1 MFLLSS
7 STSSITPEQAEQTIS
22 LFKQIMDNVL
32 SPKVIIPIITL
43 VAGIVA
49 IKIIMKLFA
58 KALAKS
64 RIDISLH
71 TFLKSL
77 LRISLYVVLL
87 MTAASMIGIPITSLV
102 TVLGALGLAV
112 SLAVK
117 DSLSNLAGG
126 FLVLFTKPFS
136 VGDFVETEGVSG
148 TVKAVNLFYTRL
160 NTIDNKRIFIPN
172 GQLSNAK
179 IINYSAEPTR
189 MLDRVFSIGYED
201 NMDQAKQIITDIILR
216 SDYALLDPEPLVR
229 VKDHSES
236 SIDILV
242 RVWVQSEHYFDLDYY
257 LHEEIKRAFD
267 KRGIHIPYQQLDVYL
282 HEAKDTPD
290 TQRKEK

>member
-1 MFLLSS
+1 MFLLTS
-7 STSSITPEQAEQTIS
+7 STSSISPEQAQQTLS
-22 LFKQIMDNVL
+22 LFKQIMENIL
-32 SPKVIIPIITL
+32 SPRVIMPILTL
-43 VAGIVA
+43 VIGFVA
-49 IKIIMKLFA
+49 IKIVMKLFTR
-58 KALAKS
+58 ALAKS
-64 RIDISLH
+64 RIEISLH
-71 TFLKSL
+71 SFLKSL
-77 LRISLYVVLL
+77 LRISLYVILL

-102 TVLGALGLAV
+102 TVLGALGLAI

-117 DSLSNLAGG
+117 DSLGNLAGG
-126 FLVLFTKPFS
+126 FLVLFAKPFT

-160 NTIDNKRIFIPN
+160 NTVDNKRIYIPN

-201 NMDQAKQIITDIILR
+201 DMDMAKQIILDIILR
-216 SDYALLDPEPLVR
+216 SEYALLDPEPLVR

-267 KRGIHIPYQQLDVYL
+267 KRGIHIPYQQMDVYL
-282 HEAKDTPD
+282 HESKESLPAK
-290 TQRKEK
+290 RKEQ

>member
-7 STSSITPEQAEQTIS
+7 STSSISTEQAEQTIS

-43 VAGIVA
+43 VVGFVA
-49 IKIIMKLFA
+49 IKIIMKLFSR
-58 KALAKS
+58 ALARSK
-64 RIDISLH
+64 IEISLH

-77 LRISLYVVLL
+77 LKISLYVILL

-102 TVLGALGLAV
+102 TVLGALGLAI
-112 SLAVK
+112 SLAIK
-117 DSLSNLAGG
+117 DSLGNLAGG
-126 FLVLFTKPFS
+126 FLVLFAKPFS

-148 TVKAVNLFYTRL
+148 TVKAINLFYTRL
-160 NTIDNKRIFIPN
+160 NTIDNKRIYIPN

-189 MLDRVFSIGYED
+189 MLDRIFSIGYD
-201 NMDQAKQIITDIILR
+201 DDMDAAKQTIMDIILR
-216 SDYALLDPEPLVR
+216 SEYALLDPEPLVR

-267 KRGIHIPYQQLDVYL
+267 KQGIHIPYQQLDVYL
-282 HEAKDTPD
+282 HDTKENAK
-290 TQRKEK
+290 

>member
-136 VGDFVETEGVSG
+136 VGDFVGSYG
-148 TVKAVNLFYTRL
+148 TR
-160 NTIDNKRIFIPN
+160 R
-172 GQLSNAK
+172 
-179 IINYSAEPTR
+179 
-189 MLDRVFSIGYED
+189 
-201 NMDQAKQIITDIILR
+201 TD
-216 SDYALLDPEPLVR
+216 SCY
-229 VKDHSES
+229 
-236 SIDILV
+236 
-242 RVWVQSEHYFDLDYY
+242 
-257 LHEEIKRAFD
+257 
-267 KRGIHIPYQQLDVYL
+267 
-282 HEAKDTPD
+282 
-290 TQRKEK
+290 

>member
-7 STSSITPEQAEQTIS
+7 STSSISTEQAEQTIS

-43 VAGIVA
+43 VVGFVA
-49 IKIIMKLFA
+49 IKIIMKLFSR
-58 KALAKS
+58 ALARSK
-64 RIDISLH
+64 IEISLH

-77 LRISLYVVLL
+77 LKISLYVILL

-102 TVLGALGLAV
+102 TVLGALGLAI
-112 SLAVK
+112 SLAIK
-117 DSLSNLAGG
+117 DSLGNLAGG
-126 FLVLFTKPFS
+126 FLVLFAKPFS

-148 TVKAVNLFYTRL
+148 TVKAINLFYTRL
-160 NTIDNKRIFIPN
+160 NTIDNKRIYIPN

-189 MLDRVFSIGYED
+189 MLDRIFSIGYD
-201 NMDQAKQIITDIILR
+201 DDMDAAKQTIMDIILR
-216 SDYALLDPEPLVR
+216 SEYALLDPEPLVR

-267 KRGIHIPYQQLDVYL
+267 KQGIHIPYQQLDVYL
-282 HEAKDTPD
+282 HDT
-290 TQRKEK
+290 KENAN

>member
-7 STSSITPEQAEQTIS
+7 STSSISTEQAEQTIS
-22 LFKQIMDNVL
+22 LFKQIMENVL

-43 VAGIVA
+43 VVGFVA
-49 IKIIMKLFA
+49 IKIIMKLFSR
-58 KALAKS
+58 ALAKS
-64 RIDISLH
+64 KIEISLH

-77 LRISLYVVLL
+77 LKISLYVILL

-102 TVLGALGLAV
+102 TVLGALGLAI
-112 SLAVK
+112 SLAIK
-117 DSLSNLAGG
+117 DSLGNLAGG
-126 FLVLFTKPFS
+126 FLVLFAKPFS

-148 TVKAVNLFYTRL
+148 TVKAINLFYTRL
-160 NTIDNKRIFIPN
+160 NTIDNKRIYIPN

-189 MLDRVFSIGYED
+189 MLDRIFSIGYD
-201 NMDQAKQIITDIILR
+201 DDMDAAKQTIMDIILR
-216 SDYALLDPEPLVR
+216 SEYALLDPEPLVR

-267 KRGIHIPYQQLDVYL
+267 KQGIHIPYQQLDVYL
-282 HEAKDTPD
+282 HDT
-290 TQRKEK
+290 KENVN

>member
-7 STSSITPEQAEQTIS
+7 STSSISTEQAEQTIS

-43 VAGIVA
+43 VVGFVA
-49 IKIIMKLFA
+49 IKIIMKLFSR
-58 KALAKS
+58 ALAKS
-64 RIDISLH
+64 KIEISLH

-77 LRISLYVVLL
+77 LKISLYVILL

-102 TVLGALGLAV
+102 TVLGALGLAI
-112 SLAVK
+112 SLAIK
-117 DSLSNLAGG
+117 DSLGNLAGG
-126 FLVLFTKPFS
+126 FLVLFAKPFS

-148 TVKAVNLFYTRL
+148 TVKAINLFYTRL
-160 NTIDNKRIFIPN
+160 NTIDNKRIYIPN

-189 MLDRVFSIGYED
+189 MLDRIFSIGYD
-201 NMDQAKQIITDIILR
+201 DDMDAAKQTIMDIILR
-216 SDYALLDPEPLVR
+216 SEYALLDPEPLVR

-267 KRGIHIPYQQLDVYL
+267 KQGIHIPYQQLDVYL
-282 HEAKDTPD
+282 HDT
-290 TQRKEK
+290 KENAN

>member
-7 STSSITPEQAEQTIS
+7 STSSISTEQAEQTIS

-43 VAGIVA
+43 IVGFVA
-49 IKIIMKLFA
+49 IKIIMKLFSR
-58 KALAKS
+58 ALARSK
-64 RIDISLH
+64 IEISLH

-77 LRISLYVVLL
+77 LKISLYVILL

-102 TVLGALGLAV
+102 TVLGALGLAI
-112 SLAVK
+112 SLAIK
-117 DSLSNLAGG
+117 DSLGNLAGG
-126 FLVLFTKPFS
+126 FLVLFAKPFS

-148 TVKAVNLFYTRL
+148 TVKAINLFYTRL
-160 NTIDNKRIFIPN
+160 NTIDNKRIYIPN

-189 MLDRVFSIGYED
+189 MLDRIFSIGYD
-201 NMDQAKQIITDIILR
+201 DDMDAAKQTIMDIILR
-216 SDYALLDPEPLVR
+216 SEYALLDPEPLVR

-267 KRGIHIPYQQLDVYL
+267 KQGIHIPYQQLDVYL
-282 HEAKDTPD
+282 HDT
-290 TQRKEK
+290 KENAN

>member
-7 STSSITPEQAEQTIS
+7 STSSISTEQAEQTIS

-43 VAGIVA
+43 VVGFVA
-49 IKIIMKLFA
+49 IKIIMKLFSR
-58 KALAKS
+58 ALAKS
-64 RIDISLH
+64 KIEISLH

-77 LRISLYVVLL
+77 LKISLYVILL

-102 TVLGALGLAV
+102 TVLGALGLAI
-112 SLAVK
+112 SLAIK
-117 DSLSNLAGG
+117 DSLGNLAGG
-126 FLVLFTKPFS
+126 FLVLFAKPFS

-148 TVKAVNLFYTRL
+148 TVKAINLFYTRL
-160 NTIDNKRIFIPN
+160 NTIDNKRIYIPN

-189 MLDRVFSIGYED
+189 MLDRIFSIGYD
-201 NMDQAKQIITDIILR
+201 DDMDAAKQTIMDIILR
-216 SDYALLDPEPLVR
+216 SEYALLDPEPLVR

-267 KRGIHIPYQQLDVYL
+267 KQGIHIPYQQLDVYL
-282 HEAKDTPD
+282 HDTKENAK
-290 TQRKEK
+290 

>member
-7 STSSITPEQAEQTIS
+7 STSSISTEQAEQTIS

-43 VAGIVA
+43 VVGFVA
-49 IKIIMKLFA
+49 IKIIMKLFSR
-58 KALAKS
+58 ALAKS
-64 RIDISLH
+64 KIEISLH

-77 LRISLYVVLL
+77 LKISLYVILL

-102 TVLGALGLAV
+102 TVLGALGLAI
-112 SLAVK
+112 SLAIK
-117 DSLSNLAGG
+117 DSLGNLAGG
-126 FLVLFTKPFS
+126 FLILFAKPFS

-148 TVKAVNLFYTRL
+148 TVKAINLFYTRL
-160 NTIDNKRIFIPN
+160 NTIDNKRIYIPN

-189 MLDRVFSIGYED
+189 MLDRIFSIGYD
-201 NMDQAKQIITDIILR
+201 DDMDAAKQTIMDIILR
-216 SDYALLDPEPLVR
+216 SEYALLDPEPLVR

-267 KRGIHIPYQQLDVYL
+267 KQGIHIPYQQLDVYL
-282 HEAKDTPD
+282 HDTKENAK
-290 TQRKEK
+290 

>member
-7 STSSITPEQAEQTIS
+7 STSSISTEQAEQTIS

-43 VAGIVA
+43 VVGFVA
-49 IKIIMKLFA
+49 IKIIMKLFSR
-58 KALAKS
+58 ALAKS
-64 RIDISLH
+64 KIEISLH

-77 LRISLYVVLL
+77 LKISLYVILL

-102 TVLGALGLAV
+102 TVLGALGLAI
-112 SLAVK
+112 SLAIK
-117 DSLSNLAGG
+117 DSLGNLAGG
-126 FLVLFTKPFS
+126 FLVLFAKPFS

-148 TVKAVNLFYTRL
+148 TVKAINLFYTRL
-160 NTIDNKRIFIPN
+160 NTIDNKRIYIPN

-189 MLDRVFSIGYED
+189 MLDRIFSIGYD
-201 NMDQAKQIITDIILR
+201 DDMDAAKQTIMDIILR
-216 SDYALLDPEPLVR
+216 SEYALLDPEPLVR

-267 KRGIHIPYQQLDVYL
+267 KQGIHIPYQQLDVYL
-282 HEAKDTPD
+282 HDT
-290 TQRKEK
+290 KENVN